1 MQRLL
6 QPPTSPPI
14 PGRKRSVRTKP
25 FEQAVMM
32 RNTRRNV
39 RKAAIELKFQDL
51 SKRYLQMLTQGLFTN
66 NLRLTQKAIQTITFS
81 CFQAKSTRWT

>member
-39 RKAAIELKFQDL
+39 RKAAIELEISR
-51 SKRYLQMLTQGLFTN
+51 SKQKIFANAYP
-66 NLRLTQKAIQTITFS
+66 RLIYK
-81 CFQAKSTRWT
+81 